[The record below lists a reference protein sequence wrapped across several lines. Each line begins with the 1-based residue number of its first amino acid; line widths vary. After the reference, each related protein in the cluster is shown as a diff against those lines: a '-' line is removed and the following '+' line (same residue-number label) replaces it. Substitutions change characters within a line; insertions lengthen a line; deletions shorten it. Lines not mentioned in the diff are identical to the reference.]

1 MSLRRLA
8 ASALR
13 RGGANDGGVLAAVR
27 AEIAHELSS
36 SPSSSP
42 PSLQSQDIPDF
53 STVSDAPRGQEVL
66 LRRRDASEEVL
77 VSAVLAP
84 LRFEGEEPL
93 PRDAL
98 MKVFVS
104 KPDVKPVMRF
114 DCRAFAAEGDGGSA
128 DYDVTAVC
136 YHPFAGECDAGED
149 KYEGPEFRGEA
160 RRPILLS
167 QSLRACWAKIIPLG
181 SSSRPRLP
189 VSRSV
194 PPALS
199 SLQLLGKQP
208 SLPQATPRR
217 HFFQKRHVFRQ
228 HQSHLHLARCAPQ
241 APTPLRFSQ
250 PPDSPPIGPL
260 PRRVLQ
266 PPSPMSDW
274 CHPVPAT
281 QAIW

>member
-114 DCRAFAAEGDGGSA
+114 DCRAFADEGDGGSA

-149 KYEGPEFRGEA
+149 KYEGPEFRNLDPQLQVALKGYMVA
-160 RRPILLS
+160 RGVNSKLASLL
-167 QSLRACWAKIIPLG
+167 
-181 SSSRPRLP
+181 
-189 VSRSV
+189 
-194 PPALS
+194 
-199 SLQLLGKQP
+199 
-208 SLPQATPRR
+208 
-217 HFFQKRHVFRQ
+217 HH
-228 HQSHLHLARCAPQ
+228 HLVEKERWQYMNWLK
-241 APTPLRFSQ
+241 TLEEMFSK
-250 PPDSPPIGPL
+250 D
-260 PRRVLQ
+260 
-266 PPSPMSDW
+266 
-274 CHPVPAT
+274 H
-281 QAIW
+281 